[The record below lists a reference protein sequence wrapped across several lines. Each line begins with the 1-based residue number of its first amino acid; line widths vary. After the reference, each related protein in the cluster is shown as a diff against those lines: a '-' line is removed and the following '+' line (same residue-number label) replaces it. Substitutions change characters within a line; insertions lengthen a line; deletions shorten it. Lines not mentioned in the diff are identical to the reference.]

1 MPVDYNSTDPWNDPY
16 NPWPAFYQ
24 ISLSGNVINDV
35 GTPIAVNT
43 VLRMLLFDPNID
55 DNYSVYYETVPAV
68 YDNSYCAVYGYRN
81 TAAASPFWAIQIGFD
96 DPFKAFNNTLQRNI
110 PYILNQSQ
118 IGDWIPDTGSG
129 LGNIILKPVIAAVTP
144 WERRRIAGGAQ

>member
-1 MPVDYNSTDPWNDPY
+1 MPVDYTSTAPWNDPY

-43 VLRMLLFDPNID
+43 VLHMIVFDPNID
-55 DNYSVYYETVPAV
+55 DNYSVYYETVPVV
-68 YDNSYCAVYGYRN
+68 YNNSYCAVYGYRD
-81 TAAASPFWAIQIGFD
+81 TATASPYWSIQIGSE

-118 IGDWIPDTGSG
+118 IGDWSADTGSG
-129 LGNIILKPVIAAVTP
+129 IGNIILKPVIAAVTP